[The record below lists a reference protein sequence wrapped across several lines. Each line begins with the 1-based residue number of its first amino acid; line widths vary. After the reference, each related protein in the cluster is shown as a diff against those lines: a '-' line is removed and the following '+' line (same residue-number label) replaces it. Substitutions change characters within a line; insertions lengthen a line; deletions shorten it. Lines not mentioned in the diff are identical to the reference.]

1 MYNKI
6 LTAGA
11 VFGALMLPVAAYAQ
25 SGVAAGATTGA
36 VGGAIV
42 GGPVGAVVG
51 GVGGAVVGGIADA
64 NQQSRF
70 NTYVVE
76 QKTPSYTYSSEVA
89 VGAELPEAGVTY
101 AQKIDKAE
109 TRIDWTRPWQN
120 VHDHVRGLSPFPGAW
135 CEIPAVGRL
144 KLLRTTRGEGSAAP
158 GAVLDDRLTVGC
170 REGAV
175 RVLELQ
181 KAGGKPMQAEDFLR
195 GTAVARGTQLR

>member
-1 MYNKI
+1 MNNKI

-51 GVGGAVVGGIADA
+51 GVGGAVVGGISDA

-76 QKTPSYTYSSEVA
+76 QNTPSYTYSSEVA

-101 AQKIDKAE
+101 YDVPAE
-109 TRIDWTRPWQN
+109 Y
-120 VHDHVRGLSPFPGAW
+120 
-135 CEIPAVGRL
+135 
-144 KLLRTTRGEGSAAP
+144 
-158 GAVLDDRLTVGC
+158 
-170 REGAV
+170 
-175 RVLELQ
+175 
-181 KAGGKPMQAEDFLR
+181 
-195 GTAVARGTQLR
+195 GTQYRYTVVNKRTVLVDPRTRRVVQVIR